1 MSEAVTPNP
10 VLTGGICTPA
20 SIEVGTRSNPTATYP
35 PLAIGGAPLPTT
47 IMSGGAPVLVVNPAG
62 PFVPIPGVPINPLTI
77 PSPFTLPRTR
87 IEPRQNTSVY
97 FNGILVPVHND
108 QIVADGA
115 SPERLRLTG
124 VVNQPTIL
132 IGTQTYTPAE

>member
-1 MSEAVTPNP
+1 MSTPP
-10 VLTGGICTPA
+10 VPSIIGGIASAA
-20 SIEVGTRSNPTATYP
+20 SIELQTRSNPTATYP

-47 IMSGGAPVLVVNPAG
+47 VLSGGAPVLVVNPAG
-62 PFVPIPGVPINPLTI
+62 PFAPLPGTPTNPFVP

-108 QIVADGA
+108 MIVADGA
-115 SPERLRLTG
+115 APAQLRLTG
-124 VVNQPTIL
+124 AVNYPTII

>member
-1 MSEAVTPNP
+1 MNTPPNP
-10 VLTGGICTPA
+10 SIIGGIA
-20 SIEVGTRSNPTATYP
+20 SAASLEVMTRTNATATYP

-47 IMSGGAPVLVVNPAG
+47 VMSGGAPVVVVNPAG
-62 PFVPIPGVPINPLTI
+62 PFAPIPGVPINPLTI

-108 QIVADGA
+108 MSVGDGA
-115 SPERLRLTG
+115 SPAQLRLTG
-124 VVNQPTIL
+124 VPNYPTII

>member
-20 SIEVGTRSNPTATYP
+20 SIEVGTRSNPTATYL

-47 IMSGGAPVLVVNPAG
+47 VMSGGAPVLVVNPAG

-108 QIVADGA
+108 MSVADGA
-115 SPERLRLTG
+115 TPSNLRLTG
-124 VVNQPTIL
+124 AVNYPTII

>member
-1 MSEAVTPNP
+1 MSTPPNP
-10 VLTGGICTPA
+10 VLTGGIASPA
-20 SIEVGTRSNPTATYP
+20 SIEVMTRTNPTATYP

-47 IMSGGAPVLVVNPAG
+47 VMSGGAPVLVVNPAG

-108 QIVADGA
+108 MIVADGA
-115 SPERLRLTG
+115 SPANLRLTG
-124 VVNQPTIL
+124 AVNYPTII

>member
-35 PLAIGGAPLPTT
+35 PLAIGGATLPTT
-47 IMSGGAPVLVVNPAG
+47 IMSGGAPVLVVNPVG
-62 PFVPIPGVPINPLTI
+62 PFVPIPGVITNPLVI
-77 PSPFTLPRTR
+77 PTPFTLPRTR

-108 QIVADGA
+108 MSVADGA
-115 SPERLRLTG
+115 SPANLRLTG
-124 VVNQPTIL
+124 AVNYPTII